1 MTDKNVALL
10 SQVLRH
16 VSTETPVQGPSGLVR
31 DAEPKR
37 QNQQP
42 ETSLSKHAVDCAIAL
57 MNVQSFDKLHQL
69 MAQYVKDLGFS
80 EYAILRAVSG
90 IGNGM
95 TDILTTLPDEFI
107 REYQTTW
114 CASSDPFVDYAIQ
127 NTAPA
132 LYSEIKNSLGALP
145 FKVFDL
151 DKVEAVLGLYKRYD
165 IDDVLVV
172 PMAVTSGGNTILML
186 VMKRDVAPA
195 ALRMLTDMQIPQ
207 LQVMA
212 SIISAAMG
220 DRFKGV
226 PFRRKATMKPLIN
239 SKPLRVLMTLANNDC
254 SISQVADRLHI
265 SVVTANKHLESV
277 RKNFGVKTNYAAIKR
292 ALREGYIEYH

>member
-1 MTDKNVALL
+1 MTDQNAALL
-10 SQVLRH
+10 SKVLRH
-16 VSTETPVQGPSGLVR
+16 VSTETPAQGPSEVVGEAQPRV
-31 DAEPKR
+31 
-37 QNQQP
+37 QNQPP

-57 MNVQSFDKLHQL
+57 MNVQSFTKLHDL

-80 EYAILRAVSG
+80 DYAILRAASG

-95 TDILTTLPDEFI
+95 TDILTSLPDDFI
-107 REYQTTW
+107 REYQATW
-114 CASSDPFVDYAIQ
+114 SANSDPFVDYANQ
-127 NTAPA
+127 NTVPA
-132 LYSEIKNSLGALP
+132 LYSEIKGSLGALP

-151 DKVEAVLGLYKRYD
+151 DKVDVVSGLYKRYD

-172 PMAVTSGGNTILML
+172 PMAVTSGGNTTLML
-186 VMKRDVAPA
+186 IMKREVAPA

-212 SIISAAMG
+212 SIIAAALG
-220 DRFKGV
+220 ERFQCV
-226 PFRRKATMKPLIN
+226 PFSRKAMMKPLIN
-239 SKPLRVLMTLANNDC
+239 TKPLRVLMTLANNDC

-265 SVVTANKHLESV
+265 SVVTVNKHLESV